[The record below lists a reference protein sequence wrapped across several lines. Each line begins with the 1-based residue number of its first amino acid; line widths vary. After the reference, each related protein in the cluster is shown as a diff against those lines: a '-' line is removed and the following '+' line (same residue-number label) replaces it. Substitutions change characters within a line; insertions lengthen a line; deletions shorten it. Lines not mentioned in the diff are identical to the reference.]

1 MTLPCSK
8 SQIERLGKR
17 LITPEGPAEDDLSLL
32 NELLIAYDEILASAM
47 DDVRGLGFNPTGR
60 IKNTGTIL
68 EKLHRHGGSWLKSIQ
83 DLAGMRVVLAT
94 GRVEQDAV
102 TALIM
107 DLFAKSCP
115 REPKLIDRRKD
126 PSAGYRAVH
135 VVIYPEGVAV
145 EVQVRTRWQHEWAD
159 VFEKLADLVG
169 RGIRYGEP
177 PIEWWDVIMA
187 RHGHE
192 PPGKLAS
199 LRDLH
204 NAAFAVHAAMVKSA
218 LAMAELIEALEQE
231 EAAGTDPEHPEM
243 RKLWQYV
250 QNDLADFRTRM
261 GDMTPVPTMEQLGTV
276 EA

>member
-17 LITPEGPAEDDLSLL
+17 LVAQGDPAEEDLSLL
-32 NELLIAYDEILASAM
+32 NELLLAYDEILASAM
-47 DDVRGLGFNPTGR
+47 DDVRELGFNPTGR

-107 DLFAKSCP
+107 DFFAKSCP
-115 REPKLIDRRKD
+115 REPKLIDRRKN

-177 PIEWWDVIMA
+177 PTEWWDVITA
-187 RHGHE
+187 AHGHASPE
-192 PPGKLAS
+192 RLAG
-199 LRDLH
+199 LRELH
-204 NAAFAVHAAMVKSA
+204 DASFAVHEAMVKSA
-218 LAMAELIEALEQE
+218 LAMAELIEVLEQE
-231 EAAGTDPEHPEM
+231 EAAGTDPDHPEM
-243 RKLWQYV
+243 RKLWQYA
-250 QNDLADFRTRM
+250 QNGLADFRTHM
-261 GDMTPVPTMEQLGTV
+261 DDMTPVPTMEQLGTV
-276 EA
+276 QA